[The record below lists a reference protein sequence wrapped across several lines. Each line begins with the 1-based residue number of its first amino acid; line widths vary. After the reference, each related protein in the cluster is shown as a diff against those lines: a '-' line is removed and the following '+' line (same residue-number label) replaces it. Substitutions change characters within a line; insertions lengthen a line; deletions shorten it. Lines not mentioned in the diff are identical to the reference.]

1 MPPLQH
7 TVRVLKALKCPTLHR
22 EACSPYGH
30 AKLLCSAQLQGI
42 SRALHS
48 YELCIVDDL
57 LLHGC
62 VVGLQESK
70 ARCSTASY
78 TQHETK
84 QPQVLGSGPDIS
96 QLSPL
101 LQQQFD
107 HQANAHLGNMVL
119 RPMSHHNVVWKCS
132 QCPDNQ
138 PHSWSSRVNTRS
150 RGAGCPF
157 CTKGGRGV
165 CSHNSLAANFKDI
178 AAQWDYSQNE
188 GSPADFRCGSEKV
201 KVWVCSKGH
210 RWSTAIMHRTERKQ
224 GCPDCYSERR
234 GYKSDGSRQR
244 HPVLADSNHPMMAS
258 YDYDRNAQAGHDPE
272 KIRLCSHRKLHWL
285 CNSCPK
291 GKLHRWTAAPK
302 DRFVK
307 QAGCPCCSG
316 QKVCECNCL
325 YDLCPQVAAEWDHSK
340 NVGSPRDF
348 AAGSD
353 VVKWW
358 VTSERGSFE
367 GRINQRVLNHNRLKN
382 NRHGNEI
389 PKVRGVKGNVA
400 IV

>member
-1 MPPLQH
+1 M
-7 TVRVLKALKCPTLHR
+7 R
-22 EACSPYGH
+22 
-30 AKLLCSAQLQGI
+30 
-42 SRALHS
+42 
-48 YELCIVDDL
+48 DDL
-57 LLHGC
+57 ED
-62 VVGLQESK
+62 V
-70 ARCSTASY
+70 RY
-78 TQHETK
+78 TQHKTK
-84 QPQVLGSGPDIS
+84 QAQVQGSGPDVS

-119 RPMSHHNVVWKCS
+119 KPMSDHNVVWKCS
-132 QCPDNQ
+132 QCPDSQ
-138 PHSWSSRVNTRS
+138 PHSWSSRVSTRS

-157 CTKGGRGV
+157 CTKGGHGV
-165 CSHNSLAANFKDI
+165 CSHNSLAANFQDI

-188 GSPADFRCGSEKV
+188 GSPADFRCGSKKV
-201 KVWVCSKGH
+201 KVWICSKGH
-210 RWSTAIMHRTERKQ
+210 RWSTAIKHRTGRKQ

-272 KIRLCSHRKLHWL
+272 KFRLCSHQKLHWL

-291 GKLHRWTAAPK
+291 GKLHQWTAAPK

-307 QAGCPCCSG
+307 EAGCPCCSG
-316 QKVCECNCL
+316 HKVCECNWL
-325 YDLCPQVAAEWDHSK
+325 HDLCPQVSAEWDYNK

-389 PKVRGVKGNVA
+389 PKGRGVKR
-400 IV
+400 